1 MVSSVIIVGASAAG
15 VAAAR
20 TLRDEGFGGSVTLID
35 GDPHGAYERPPLS
48 KAVLQDASLAAE
60 DISLLSPEAA
70 EKLGINTLYGVR
82 CVSVSAQ
89 GEVTLSS
96 GETLHADKV
105 ILATGGIAR
114 PLPLDNS
121 DLEGIHT
128 LRHFADAES
137 LRQQLKTPACV
148 AVIGGGLIGSEVVAS
163 LTSMGHKVHWIDA
176 APKPLAHILPEAIVD
191 PMLEWFRTTGV
202 EITANAQ
209 IAAFEGDAA
218 GKVCAV
224 RFQDG
229 TRLAVDCILIGVG
242 MIPDTALAEA
252 AGLELALGGIAVGAD
267 QQTSTKAIYAAG
279 DVAAV
284 RQPDGSF
291 KRHEHWQA
299 AEHQGANAARHI
311 LGQEPLPEPVAWYW
325 SDQADNH
332 LEMTGRKGTQSAVRR
347 ADGDHWPSVFELEDG
362 KLVGAVSINN
372 PNPVRVAT
380 RLIKAGKPVSSEE
393 LADPSV
399 DLRGLLRR

>member
-20 TLRDEGFGGSVTLID
+20 TLRDEGFGGSVTLVD
-35 GDPHGAYERPPLS
+35 ADPNGAYERPPLS
-48 KAVLQDASLAAE
+48 KAVLQDASLTT
-60 DISLLSPEAA
+60 DDVSLLSPEDAA
-70 EKLGINTLYGVR
+70 KLDIKTLYGMR
-82 CVSVSAQ
+82 CVSVSSQ

-96 GETLHADKV
+96 GETLHADRV
-105 ILATGGIAR
+105 ILATGGFAR
-114 PLPLDNS
+114 HLPIS
-121 DLEGIHT
+121 GYDLEGIHT
-128 LRHFADAES
+128 LRHFSDAEN
-137 LRQQLKTPACV
+137 LRKQLKAPASI

-163 LTSMGHKVHWIDA
+163 LTSMGHTVHWIDA
-176 APKPLAHILPEAIVD
+176 APKPLAHILPDAIVD
-191 PMLEWFRTTGV
+191 PLLDWFRTTGV
-202 EITANAQ
+202 ALKANAD
-209 IAAFEGDAA
+209 IAAYEADTA

-224 RFQDG
+224 RFADG
-229 TRLAVDCILIGVG
+229 TRLPVDCVIVGVG
-242 MIPDTALAEA
+242 MIPDTTLAEA
-252 AGLELALGGIAVGAD
+252 AGLELAAGGIAVGCD
-267 QQTSTKAIYAAG
+267 QQTSTETIYAAG
-279 DVAAV
+279 DAAAI
-284 RQPDGSF
+284 RQQDGSY

-332 LEMTGRKGTQSAVRR
+332 LEMTGRKGTQSAVRH
-347 ADGDHWPSVFELEDG
+347 ADGDQWPSVFELDDG

-380 RLIKAGKPVSSEE
+380 RLIKAGKPVSAEE